1 MYRFLLFRRMK
12 TTTKTTMTIAII
24 ALIVAMATVSVT
36 QSQTVDAW
44 HSTYPTKKDC
54 VHFMMDIHQQSLS
67 QAQDSCKNKVPH

>member
-1 MYRFLLFRRMK
+1 MYRFLIFRRMK

-24 ALIVAMATVSVT
+24 ALIVAMATVT

-54 VHFMMDIHQQSLS
+54 IYFMMDIHQQSLS
-67 QAQDSCKNKVPH
+67 QGPRLV

>member
-1 MYRFLLFRRMK
+1 MK

-24 ALIVAMATVSVT
+24 ALIVAMATVT

-67 QAQDSCKNKVPH
+67 QAQDSCKNNIPH